1 MDGVVYKKFGN
12 TREICDGV
20 FPLFGF
26 ACADYMAVYNADPE
40 TMADCY
46 IFGAIIQDVDIN
58 TNVDLFRFI
67 KTLMK
72 HDKNLAMIVLDIDGI
87 SDDNLDTIKEELDG
101 TFGFDELKDVYEDR
115 IVFARRV

>member
-1 MDGVVYKKFGN
+1 MEEVVYKKFGN
-12 TREICDGV
+12 TREISEGV
-20 FPLFGF
+20 FSLFGF

-46 IFGAIIQDVDIN
+46 IFGGIIRDIDIN
-58 TNVDLFRFI
+58 VDMFRFI

-72 HDKNLAMIVLDIDGI
+72 HDKNLAMIILDINGI
-87 SDDNLDTIKEELDG
+87 SDDNLDIIKEELDG
-101 TFGFDELKDVYEDR
+101 AFDFKELKDVYEDR